1 MAAVSYRRLCEWP
14 FAPSVLIRGQVQF
27 PVRLLGQTDVA
38 VDLRNE
44 RAVCE
49 MVAELRERKGLIKLS
64 KRKLKKLEK
73 RELNVGKAVVCI
85 SLPKGRPFDEILLPL
100 ASTEWR
106 VLEEAGGK
114 NGQPVFFLVF
124 SHRFE
129 GKREVHVLVVDEK
142 ETVDM
147 IDRTLRQ
154 MREMSELDFHS
165 EQAEFVTSGEAARKQ
180 RAARMEIYGLVAE
193 KEHEMTELAAARQA
207 VVKRKAAVLL
217 CALQIGGDAKHLV
230 EEAVELVDDEI
241 STLCDEFLKAV
252 DAITDK
258 FTDGVPHGVFAS
270 SPHPSD
276 SDENRRLFSPASF
289 DLL

>member
-1 MAAVSYRRLCEWP
+1 MAAVSYRRL
-14 FAPSVLIRGQVQF
+14 SVLIRGQVQF

-44 RAVCE
+44 RAVCG
-49 MVAELRERKGLIKLS
+49 MVAELRERKGLTKLS

-114 NGQPVFFLVF
+114 NGRSVFFLVF
-124 SHRFE
+124 SHCFE
-129 GKREVHVLVVDEK
+129 GKRDVHVLVVDEK
-142 ETVDM
+142 ETVDL

-165 EQAEFVTSGEAARKQ
+165 EQVEFVTSGEAARKQ

-193 KEHEMTELAAARQA
+193 KEEEMTELAVARQA
-207 VVKRKAAVLL
+207 VVKRNAAVLI
-217 CALQIGGDAKHLV
+217 CALQTGGDAKHLV
-230 EEAVELVDDEI
+230 EETVEFVHDEI

-258 FTDGVPHGVFAS
+258 LTDGVPHGVFAS
-270 SPHPSD
+270 SARPSD
-276 SDENRRLFSPASF
+276 PDENRRLSPPASF